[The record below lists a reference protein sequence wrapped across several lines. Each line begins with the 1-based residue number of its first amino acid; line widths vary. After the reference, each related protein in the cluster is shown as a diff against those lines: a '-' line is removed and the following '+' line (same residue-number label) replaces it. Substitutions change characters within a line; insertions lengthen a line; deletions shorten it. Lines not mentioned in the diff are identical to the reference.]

1 MLHTVLAWWIGTES
15 NGHQLTRSSV
25 LFSSVLL
32 FFSSVLLFF
41 CSSVLLFLFSSFSSL
56 FFCAVSSSGVQ
67 RLNKDML
74 RLFSCSALLDFVVH
88 TAVALLLR
96 FFLYNTD
103 RYFYTAHVV
112 EGRRWDSYSS
122 HTLWLFVSFCFLLFR
137 FCITPNVLSSTDS
150 TIVFPT
156 GSWISDWNLCNVLL
170 PCLFAVELTAAVS
183 SFVLQFNLYGTD
195 DLDDGTDEDD
205 DHPYVQRCCCCCCCA
220 NISLL
225 F

>member
-1 MLHTVLAWWIGTES
+1 MLLKDAVGTRT
-15 NGHQLTRSSV
+15 QATPMV
-25 LFSSVLL
+25 VCF
-32 FFSSVLLFF
+32 
-41 CSSVLLFLFSSFSSL
+41 FLFP
-56 FFCAVSSSGVQ
+56 
-67 RLNKDML
+67 
-74 RLFSCSALLDFVVH
+74 
-88 TAVALLLR
+88 
-96 FFLYNTD
+96 
-103 RYFYTAHVV
+103 
-112 EGRRWDSYSS
+112 
-122 HTLWLFVSFCFLLFR
+122 FVSFLY
-137 FCITPNVLSSTDS
+137 TPNVLSSTDS